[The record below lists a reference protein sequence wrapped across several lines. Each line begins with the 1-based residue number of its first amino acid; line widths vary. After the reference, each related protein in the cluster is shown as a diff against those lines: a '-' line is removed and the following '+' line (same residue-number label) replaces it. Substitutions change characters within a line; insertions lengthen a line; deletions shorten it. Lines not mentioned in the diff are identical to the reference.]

1 MPVREQGAA
10 GITVEGQIAQPLPN
24 ALFRVALPDGREV
37 LAHVGGRLRL
47 GLVRLLPGD
56 RVRVELA
63 PHDSGRGRIV
73 ERLGTKRPGGD
84 ARRG

>member
-1 MPVREQGAA
+1 
-10 GITVEGQIAQPLPN
+10 
-24 ALFRVALPDGREV
+24 
-37 LAHVGGRLRL
+37 VGGRLRL

-56 RVRVELA
+56 RVRVELT